1 MLLKFLV
8 GLLDCYSLPTLPDA
22 HSKADP
28 KLSIDILSQQ
38 AQNIH
43 DKAWGKEWPHRTGQ
57 IKSTE
62 IAKPPDD
69 CEIEVPEL
77 LDYDCFIGIE
87 ELTEALYCPPMD
99 VVIARGE
106 YEKLRKYLEEAVGK
120 NERAFIITGQPG
132 IGS

>member
-1 MLLKFLV
+1 LLLKFLV
-8 GLLDCYSLPTLPDA
+8 GLPDCYSLPTLPDA
-22 HSKADP
+22 YSKVDP
-28 KLSIDILSQQ
+28 KQSILSQQ
-38 AQNIH
+38 AQNVH
-43 DKAWGKEWPHRTGQ
+43 DKAWGKEWPHRKGQ

-62 IAKPPDD
+62 IAKPPDG
-69 CEIEVPEL
+69 CEIEVPES

-106 YEKLRKYLEEAVGK
+106 YEKLRKYLEEALGK